1 MLSIFWC
8 FTSALIFTKIKDDKM
23 AVIFLTMSQIPCS
36 TAFHDDL
43 NNYNLVPFVRGIYLF
58 TQPLNDFLV

>member
-23 AVIFLTMSQIPCS
+23 AVIFEQCLRSPAALRFMMILIIIILYLSS
-36 TAFHDDL
+36 E
-43 NNYNLVPFVRGIYLF
+43 VSIYL
-58 TQPLNDFLV
+58 LNL